1 MNEMIINVAI
11 QILGELA
18 LALIGV
24 AGAWLMAKLAE
35 RQKLAS
41 IAAATNEVVG
51 AAVETVSALRQ
62 TTVEKLKAAHED
74 GKLTEDE
81 VKDLGKALLEMTM
94 KKLSAPAVKV
104 LEAAGKDIAAMI
116 QDAAE
121 AWIGS
126 LKNKG

>member
-1 MNEMIINVAI
+1 MNEIMINVTV

-18 LALIGV
+18 LMLIGV

-51 AAVETVSALRQ
+51 AAIETVSALQQ

-74 GKLTEDE
+74 GKLTKDE
-81 VKDLGKALLEMTM
+81 ISDLGTMLLDMTI

-104 LEAAGKDIAAMI
+104 LEAAGKDISAMI

-121 AWIGS
+121 AWILTIKS
-126 LKNKG
+126 K

>member
-41 IAAATNEVVG
+41 IAAATDEVVG
-51 AAVETVSALRQ
+51 AAIETVSALQQ

-74 GKLTEDE
+74 GKLTKEE
-81 VKDLGKALLEMTM
+81 ILDLREILLDMTT
-94 KKLSAPAVKV
+94 KKLSEPAVKV
-104 LEAAGKDIAAMI
+104 LKAAGKDIAAMI

-121 AWIGS
+121 AWIS
-126 LKNKG
+126 RMKK

>member
-1 MNEMIINVAI
+1 MNEIMINVTV

-18 LALIGV
+18 LMLIGV

-51 AAVETVSALRQ
+51 AAIETVSALQQ

-74 GKLTEDE
+74 GKLTKDE
-81 VKDLGKALLEMTM
+81 ISDLGTMLLDMTM

-104 LEAAGKDIAAMI
+104 LEAAGKDISAMI
-116 QDAAE
+116 RDAAE
-121 AWIGS
+121 AWILTIKS
-126 LKNKG
+126 K

>member
-51 AAVETVSALRQ
+51 AAVETVSALQQ
-62 TTVEKLKAAHED
+62 TTVEKLKSAHED
-74 GKLTEDE
+74 GKLTKDE
-81 VKDLGKALLEMTM
+81 IADLGAMLLDMTM

-104 LEAAGKDIAAMI
+104 LEAAGKDISAMI
-116 QDAAE
+116 RDAAE
-121 AWIGS
+121 AWILTIKS
-126 LKNKG
+126 K

>member
-1 MNEMIINVAI
+1 MNEMMINVAV

-18 LALIGV
+18 LMLIGV

-51 AAVETVSALRQ
+51 AAIETVSALQQ

-74 GKLTEDE
+74 GKLTKDE
-81 VKDLGKALLEMTM
+81 ISDLGTMLLDMTM

-104 LEAAGKDIAAMI
+104 LEAAGKDISAMI

-121 AWIGS
+121 AWIGRM
-126 LKNKG
+126 KR